1 MLTVYEIRKKNVES
15 MIEYSSSRR
24 AFAQKIGIEYN
35 LLNQYMSK
43 RNPKNIGDKLA
54 LKITAAH
61 QLPEGWLDHEH
72 DQSAIKNMVN
82 SQSTSNDDVKNTINT
97 DLLENHPSANQ
108 NFAVKS
114 IPILNFLRTNK
125 GEELEVSKDVI
136 ETANVYVPPS
146 IINPIAYQ
154 IRGTGYGKPYR
165 NGYVVVCEFK
175 GEPISGEDV
184 LIFCKDGTIY
194 AGEFLYQ
201 QDILISINSID
212 GEKDEILKENIDRI
226 SPVKLFISQSQI
238 NK

>member
-1 MLTVYEIRKKNVES
+1 MLTIYEIRKKNVES
-15 MIEYSSSRR
+15 MIEFSSSRR
-24 AFAQKIGIEYN
+24 AFAEKIGIEYN

-54 LKITAAH
+54 LKITTSH

-72 DQSAIKNMVN
+72 DLSAIKNVVN
-82 SQSTSNDDVKNTINT
+82 TQVTSANDALIT
-97 DLLENHPSANQ
+97 DNLKIVENHPSTNQ
-108 NFAVKS
+108 NYAVKS
-114 IPILNFLRTNK
+114 IPILNFLKTNK
-125 GEELEVSKDVI
+125 GEELEVSQDVK

-154 IRGTGYGKPYR
+154 IKGTGYGKPYR
-165 NGYVVVCEFK
+165 NGYVVVCEFQ

-212 GEKDEILKENIDRI
+212 GEKDEILKENIERI